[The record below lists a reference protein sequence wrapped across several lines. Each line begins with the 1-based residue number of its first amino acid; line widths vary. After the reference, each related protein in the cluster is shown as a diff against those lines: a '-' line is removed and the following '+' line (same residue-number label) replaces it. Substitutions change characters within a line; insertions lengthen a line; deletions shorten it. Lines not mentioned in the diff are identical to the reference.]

1 MLAVLPPKLSQ
12 QDWTNASP
20 ALLDCFSG
28 SASLREPLKQPTR
41 ALVLPQRVGIEKMSR
56 RRGSTDFK
64 SLDDDDEFITSNTKR
79 TSWKR
84 RLFQKNKQSSTKN
97 AGPSASEKP
106 LLLEQVLSSDDDFDG
121 IQQVSSSAMSSQCSE
136 SSSRMSPVSEL
147 PEQRPPEPPATAD
160 VPAKQQQQQSSAD
173 LVIQG
178 VKKNLEKQATASP
191 PKRAPAVVSP
201 NTGKE
206 VKLSPTALPKT
217 PPREKKA
224 SDEMQKV
231 RAALSRPFG
240 RNNLPPHMASNWAVE
255 VSPAEWDAEE
265 ERWKYRIMVQRRTLE
280 NLDESM
286 TTAFTWRSLTDFV
299 WLEQAL
305 RAEYH
310 GALLLPL
317 LSIAI
322 GTPDV
327 ANFTQQDV
335 DAVLLK
341 DWLNDVLNGI
351 RGQGMFN

>member
-1 MLAVLPPKLSQ
+1 
-12 QDWTNASP
+12 
-20 ALLDCFSG
+20 
-28 SASLREPLKQPTR
+28 
-41 ALVLPQRVGIEKMSR
+41 
-56 RRGSTDFK
+56 
-64 SLDDDDEFITSNTKR
+64 
-79 TSWKR
+79 
-84 RLFQKNKQSSTKN
+84 
-97 AGPSASEKP
+97 
-106 LLLEQVLSSDDDFDG
+106 
-121 IQQVSSSAMSSQCSE
+121 
-136 SSSRMSPVSEL
+136 
-147 PEQRPPEPPATAD
+147 
-160 VPAKQQQQQSSAD
+160 
-173 LVIQG
+173 
-178 VKKNLEKQATASP
+178 
-191 PKRAPAVVSP
+191 
-201 NTGKE
+201 
-206 VKLSPTALPKT
+206 
-217 PPREKKA
+217 
-224 SDEMQKV
+224 
-231 RAALSRPFG
+231 
-240 RNNLPPHMASNWAVE
+240 MASNWVVE

-351 RGQGMFN
+351 RGQGMFIV